1 MHLLDRWRL
10 IVANLSPDQ
19 VTSVEQLCERL
30 NVSSATIRRDLAE
43 LDKRGE
49 LKRIRGGAVP
59 VKSDATSARRNDRG
73 DAAPR
78 LKGQIAFD
86 ATQIENLAEKKAI
99 AAKAIQ
105 LCKANQSIIIDGG
118 TTTFVMAS
126 SLPDLPFHVLT
137 TSLPILNI
145 LMEKPGIQITLPGGQ
160 VFREQSIV
168 LNPYNDDILENF
180 SAAAIFI
187 GAQAV
192 SKRGLQQTD
201 PLLVQTERRLLER
214 ADRVVVLAD
223 SSKFSADASLAVC
236 PLSDIDVIITDSSVS
251 QSHQDMVQNAGVE
264 LLVVKSGNKPG
275 DAAA

>member
-59 VKSDATSARRNDRG
+59 VKSDATSARRNDRS

-145 LMEKPGIQITLPGGQ
+145 LMEKPNIQITLPGGQ

-214 ADRVVVLAD
+214 ADKVVVLAD

-264 LLVVKSGNKPG
+264 LLVVKSGKKPG